1 MREKKKIK
9 LDYVIFVK
17 IKELLIISR
26 KKNDK

>member
-9 LDYVIFVK
+9 LDYVIFLK